1 MKNFYKLSFL
11 GFVILNLAILL
22 YWKDYWKP
30 EVFFW
35 DENYHIASAAKYL
48 KGIYFMEPHPPL
60 GKLIIAFGEYLLN
73 VNDGNTF
80 GFENFDIIPHEIM
93 SPSFSFAGYRF
104 FPALFSVVNILLFS
118 AILFWITR
126 SYVFT
131 AALSMLPL
139 LDTALLLHSRG
150 AMLEPFLLFGHLLS
164 IFSFLVLLKIPQEKA
179 KLITALTFV
188 MSFAFVFA
196 FMTKIFGLAL
206 LVLWPLLYFYRVDLR
221 ANFRRLF
228 LGNMLFSVLLSCS
241 IWAVHFEIGK
251 KIQPGLVY
259 NGSYFASDQYERW
272 LLGHEKDSWTHFP
285 QKLYENLRY
294 IFHFEKNVSALNPTD
309 KMSTGSYPITWPLGS
324 LPIIYRW
331 EKNEDL
337 HRYLYLIPNPWA
349 WFLGLSGLLFAI
361 ALWIRR
367 GKDFVFSQPEI
378 SSLLLLYFAYYA
390 PMHFIKRVLYLYH
403 YFPMLIITWL
413 LLAMILKNLYESY
426 NDTLKKR
433 IALITCILPLLL
445 FQGYFMNRNFVFYQ
459 TADCKTLKSKDLI
472 PFWGLRFPTCDIE
485 QSKRQFLKQFNS
497 IEP

>member
-1 MKNFYKLSFL
+1 MKNIYKLSFL
-11 GFVILNLAILL
+11 GFVILNLAIIL

-60 GKLIIAFGEYLLN
+60 GKLIIALGEYLLN

-80 GFENFDIIPHEIM
+80 GFENFDIVPPEVV
-93 SPSFSFAGYRF
+93 SPAFSFAGYRF

-118 AILFWITR
+118 AIVFWITQ

-150 AMLEPFLLFGHLLS
+150 AMLEPFLLFGHLLA
-164 IFSFLVLLKIPQEKA
+164 ILCFLALLKIPKEKSR
-179 KLITALTFV
+179 KITALSFV
-188 MSFAFVFA
+188 MSFAFTFA

-206 LVLWPLLYFYRVDLR
+206 LVLWPLIYFYRVDLR
-221 ANFRRLF
+221 PQFKKLLVGNALF
-228 LGNMLFSVLLSCS
+228 CLLFSCS
-241 IWAVHFEIGK
+241 IWAVHFELGK

-259 NGSYFASDQYERW
+259 NGSYFASDKYERW

-294 IFHFEKNVSALNPTD
+294 IFHFEKNVSSLNPTD

-331 EKNEDL
+331 EKNDDS
-337 HRYLYLIPNPWA
+337 HRYLYLVPNPWA
-349 WFLGLSGLLFAI
+349 WLLGLSALLLTL

-367 GKDFVFSQPEI
+367 GRSFIFSQPEL

-413 LLAMILKNLYESY
+413 MLAMILKSFYESY
-426 NDTLKKR
+426 DEVWKKR
-433 IALITCILPLLL
+433 TALITCLIPILL
-445 FQGYFMNRNFVFYQ
+445 FHGYFIHRNFVYYHA
-459 TADCKTLKSKDLI
+459 ADCLTLKSKDTI
-472 PFWGLRFPTCDIE
+472 PFWGLRFPTCDFE
-485 QSKRQFLKQFNS
+485 QSKREFLKQFNN